1 MSQFESVLPKVIGES
16 LDTVGD
22 GPFVGIKGLSKLTGI
37 AQATVYSDLCRAPW
51 KLPPA
56 YRLPGRR
63 RLLWDRDEVIAW
75 IKRFPALQSQMQEL
89 GFGVL
94 CAPQRRG
101 RPRKASKA
109 VKAHGPEGVELHVQG
124 RV

>member
-1 MSQFESVLPKVIGES
+1 MSQFESVLPKAIGES
-16 LDTVGD
+16 LVAADD
-22 GPFVGIKGLSKLTGI
+22 GPFIGIKGLSKLTGI
-37 AQATVYSDLCRAPW
+37 AEATVYSDLCRAPW

-75 IKRFPALQSQMQEL
+75 IKRFPALQSQMQE
-89 GFGVL
+89 FGIGGRCV
-94 CAPQRRG
+94 PQRRG
-101 RPRKASKA
+101 RPRKASKVVNA
-109 VKAHGPEGVELHVQG
+109 RGPEVVELHVQG

>member
-1 MSQFESVLPKVIGES
+1 MSQIESVLPKAIGES
-16 LDTVGD
+16 LAAADD

-37 AQATVYSDLCRAPW
+37 AQAPVYSDLCRAPW

-75 IKRFPALQSQMQEL
+75 IKRFPALQSPMQEL
-89 GFGVL
+89 SFGDRS
-94 CAPQRRG
+94 APQRRG
-101 RPRKASKA
+101 RPRKASKV
-109 VKAHGPEGVELHVQG
+109 VKAHGPEVVELHVQG